1 MSTPKESNN
10 YVTISKPSDR
20 VQLYAYIDAEDLS
33 AEEFFIRHG
42 IHVDI
47 IQEFSNVCVKYCIV
61 LCRFPKKYKEGFIEA
76 MKELRDTLPPNELN
90 FYDKYCRCMIG
101 VGRKLLTL
109 VTSKE

>member
-47 IQEFSNVCVKYCIV
+47 IQ
-61 LCRFPKKYKEGFIEA
+61 
-76 MKELRDTLPPNELN
+76 
-90 FYDKYCRCMIG
+90 
-101 VGRKLLTL
+101 
-109 VTSKE
+109 